1 MIFQGF
7 GVSIFVA
14 GKFLEEYGTSQPNER
29 EQTCYI
35 ASERGKVQLSRL
47 EGEYGPSG

>member
-1 MIFQGF
+1 MIFRGL
-7 GVSIFVA
+7 GVSIFMA
-14 GKFLEEYGTSQPNER
+14 GKLLEEYGAPQPNER
-29 EQTCYI
+29 EQSCYI